1 MTALRTSFL
10 AMTALRRFAPRKDE
24 LIRVSQGIDVAMKRW
39 IECKINRILL
49 VGTTVLQLAACASG
63 GPSLPA
69 DECPATRASL
79 SDYVIGAGD
88 TLQIVVWRDAELS
101 TTIPVRP
108 DGKISTPL
116 IEDMV
121 ASGKTPSELGTDME
135 VVLSEYLRTPKVSVI
150 VIQQGATNQI
160 QVVGEVAA
168 PQALAYREN
177 LRILDLVVAVGGLS
191 DFAAPNRAN
200 LVRPTENGQVEC
212 RVHIKD
218 LMSGD
223 MSQNILVFPGDVLV
237 IPETRF

>member
-1 MTALRTSFL
+1 MAIDRLI
-10 AMTALRRFAPRKDE
+10 E
-24 LIRVSQGIDVAMKRW
+24 LSDSRM
-39 IECKINRILL
+39 LL
-49 VGTTVLQLAACASG
+49 VALTLLQLTACASG
-63 GPSLPA
+63 GPTLPA
-69 DECPATRASL
+69 VECPATRAPL
-79 SDYVIGAGD
+79 SDYVIGVGD

-121 ASGKTPSELGTDME
+121 ASGKTPSELGADME
-135 VVLSEYLRTPKVSVI
+135 LVLSEYLRTPKVSVI
-150 VIQQGATNQI
+150 VAQQGATNQI
-160 QVVGEVAA
+160 QVVGEVAS

-177 LRILDLVVAVGGLS
+177 LRILDLLVTVGGLS

-200 LVRPTENGQVEC
+200 LVRPTESGQVEC
-212 RVHIKD
+212 RVRIKD

-223 MSQNILVFPGDVLV
+223 MSQNILVYPGDVLV